1 MYIKFIF
8 KKTPYCGAICIKFA
22 KILKKLLSISIKKGP
37 EGFLRDEQRHDLGI
51 YRQTT
56 QIRTC
61 C

>member
-1 MYIKFIF
+1 MW
-8 KKTPYCGAICIKFA
+8 CNLHQICKNSI
-22 KILKKLLSISIKKGP
+22 KLLSISIKKGP